1 MLQRPRGKQQSKAHS
16 LNAAPSSNRSPFSL
30 PISEFTHL
38 HKLRPPTRLRTLV
51 RRTHFIIFLLW
62 KRRGAFH
69 ARQAV
74 CRAQK
79 WTRKW
84 TISEWYFEFEW
95 GMNLH
100 WKDTLT
106 GSRIS
111 PFRMYDILHAIIC
124 DDINQGKMPAL
135 SSSNSSLIHT
145 DIPIRDFRCPTHLE
159 VAKMPFIAGWERF
172 IRITVWTR
180 ARYRS
185 QPEPPVIGHLI
196 FHLGVGPKGRWE
208 NTSRYG

>member
-1 MLQRPRGKQQSKAHS
+1 MVLANYS
-16 LNAAPSSNRSPFSL
+16 
-30 PISEFTHL
+30 
-38 HKLRPPTRLRTLV
+38 
-51 RRTHFIIFLLW
+51 
-62 KRRGAFH
+62 
-69 ARQAV
+69 
-74 CRAQK
+74 
-79 WTRKW
+79 
-84 TISEWYFEFEW
+84 
-95 GMNLH
+95 
-100 WKDTLT
+100 
-106 GSRIS
+106 
-111 PFRMYDILHAIIC
+111 IIC
-124 DDINQGKMPAL
+124 PLKKSTPWRSWLLERSQLPRLQLLPWGPQRSQDSNSPKFRSHLITRINQGKMPAL

-208 NTSRYG
+208 NTSRHG